1 MPNGHVFVV
10 RGSLE
15 AIDADVVVIPT
26 DADFRIESR
35 WDAVWSGSKYHPTKP
50 SGWQRGSSGPAIQ
63 IENVDVPALW
73 FVDAAVNNHET
84 EEQALDKIVA
94 GVARAIEAGDTYHQ
108 SRRSR
113 PLVALPTLGVGGGGL
128 THRRGELI
136 KRLLT
141 ESRDAAERSGVD
153 VAIVAFRASDHA
165 AFQHVR
171 RGFRFLDTELDAIA
185 QDLAAKAVRGE
196 LALFIGAG
204 VSMSAGLPSWDQLLA
219 VLTAGLPDFESKG
232 LDPLDVAELVSRDHE
247 NFDGAIK
254 QALEKPERAGVSH
267 LLLAGL
273 GCDEAVTTNFDLL
286 YERAAAPDGIGL
298 AVLPW
303 DSLATRRPW
312 LLKMHGDIEHEKS
325 IILSRGDFIRYGREH
340 GPAGAVLQA
349 PAAVAP
355 SPGCRSFP
363 HGRQLSAACVRGA

>member
-10 RGSLE
+10 RGRLE
-15 AIDADVVVIPT
+15 AIDADVVVNPT

-84 EEQALDKIVA
+84 EEQALDRIVA

-165 AFQHVR
+165 AFQ
-171 RGFRFLDTELDAIA
+171 
-185 QDLAAKAVRGE
+185 
-196 LALFIGAG
+196 
-204 VSMSAGLPSWDQLLA
+204 
-219 VLTAGLPDFESKG
+219 
-232 LDPLDVAELVSRDHE
+232 
-247 NFDGAIK
+247 
-254 QALEKPERAGVSH
+254 
-267 LLLAGL
+267 
-273 GCDEAVTTNFDLL
+273 
-286 YERAAAPDGIGL
+286 
-298 AVLPW
+298 
-303 DSLATRRPW
+303 
-312 LLKMHGDIEHEKS
+312 
-325 IILSRGDFIRYGREH
+325 
-340 GPAGAVLQA
+340 
-349 PAAVAP
+349 
-355 SPGCRSFP
+355 
-363 HGRQLSAACVRGA
+363 